1 MWHPVHARLVGLLT
15 ILTQRKPVVLF
26 KEDEADAWMVLGISF
41 CTLLVFDFI
50 LATFI
55 GKNLSLK
62 GAMSAVGVSVLS
74 AFFFGAYI
82 YTRFGPHAASEWTSA
97 YMLEWLLSFDNLF
110 VFHQIFVAFGTP
122 PDQRHKPL
130 MAGICGAVFLR
141 LVALSAAEY
150 LVHSFWIMHFILGGF
165 LVFTGVRTLMEAD
178 DDEDY
183 TQGRFIQMVATYL
196 PIVDRYDKD
205 GAFFVRV
212 QVSPKVENYGSVD
225 EYQEKPRKVWR
236 GTLLVLV
243 VIAMEITDLIFA
255 VDSISAIVAQ
265 VDDLFL
271 AYSAI
276 LFAMLGLR
284 SGYFIVELMA
294 QTFRLFKFG
303 IAAILIFIGF
313 KLICSHWFSIP
324 ALVVLL
330 VMPSTLGLSV
340 VLSYVIERKNP
351 RVEGDTGSAPGET
364 ERGSAPML
372 GETSAS

>member
-1 MWHPVHARLVGLLT
+1 MWHPLRTRVFGLLT

-26 KEDEADAWMVLGISF
+26 KEDETDAWMVLGVSF
-41 CTLLVFDFI
+41 CALLTFDFI
-50 LATFI
+50 LASVV

-62 GAMSAVGVSVLS
+62 GAVSAVGVSVFS
-74 AFFFGAYI
+74 AMLFGAYI
-82 YTRFGPHAASEWTSA
+82 YMRFGPHAASAWTSA

-110 VFHQIFVAFGTP
+110 VFHQIFLAFGTP
-122 PDQRHKPL
+122 ADQRHKPL
-130 MAGICGAVFLR
+130 MAGIIGAVFLR

-165 LVFTGVRTLMEAD
+165 LVFTGVRTMMEGD
-178 DDEDY
+178 EDEDY
-183 TQGRFIQMVATYL
+183 SKGPFVQMVAKYL
-196 PIVDRYDKD
+196 PILDRYDKD

-212 QVSPKVENYGSVD
+212 QVTPKVESYGSVD
-225 EYQEKPRKVWR
+225 EYQDKPRKAWR

-340 VLSYVIERKNP
+340 VLSYVVDRNKT
-351 RVEGDTGSAPGET
+351 RVEGDTGSAPGGQSNSPILGDRET
-364 ERGSAPML
+364 A
-372 GETSAS
+372 AH

>member
-1 MWHPVHARLVGLLT
+1 MWHPFPAHVLGLLT
-15 ILTQRKPVVLF
+15 ILTERKPVVLF
-26 KEDEADAWMVLGISF
+26 KEDEADAWMVLTVSF
-41 CTLLVFDFI
+41 IALLSFDFI
-50 LATFI
+50 LASFI

-62 GAMSAVGVSVLS
+62 GAMAAVGVSVLS
-74 AFFFGAYI
+74 AVLFGVYI
-82 YTRFGPHAASEWTSA
+82 YMRFGSHAASEWTSA

-110 VFHQIFVAFGTP
+110 VFHQIFLAFGTP
-122 PDQRHKPL
+122 ADQRHKPL
-130 MAGICGAVFLR
+130 MIGICGAVFLR
-141 LVALSAAEY
+141 LVALACAEY
-150 LVHSFWIMHFILGGF
+150 LIHSFWVMHFILGGF
-165 LVFTGVRTLMEAD
+165 LVITGVRTLMDAE
-178 DDEDY
+178 DEDDNY
-183 TQGRFIQMVATYL
+183 QRGWFTQMAAKRL
-196 PIVDRYDKD
+196 PIVNRYDPD
-205 GAFFVRV
+205 GAFFV
-212 QVSPKVENYGSVD
+212 QVDASPKVDNYGSVD
-225 EYQEKPRKVWR
+225 ESGKQRKVWR

-340 VLSYVIERKNP
+340 GLSLILEKKSPQNVAA
-351 RVEGDTGSAPGET
+351 DTGSAPTARDSPLIG
-364 ERGSAPML
+364 GST
-372 GETSAS
+372 GS

>member
-1 MWHPVHARLVGLLT
+1 MWHFPARALGLIT
-15 ILTQRKPVVLF
+15 ELTQRKPVVLF
-26 KEDEADAWMVLGISF
+26 KEDQADAWMVLGISF
-41 CTLLVFDFI
+41 CTLLTFDFM
-50 LATFI
+50 LASII

-62 GAMSAVGVSVLS
+62 GAMAAIGVSVLS
-74 AFFFGAYI
+74 AALFCVYI
-82 YTRFGPHAASEWTSA
+82 YMRFGPHSASQWTSA

-110 VFHQIFVAFGTP
+110 VFHQIFLAFGTP
-122 PDQRHKPL
+122 ADQRHKPL
-130 MAGICGAVFLR
+130 MIGIVGAVFLR
-141 LVALSAAEY
+141 LVALSLAEY
-150 LVHSFWIMHFILGGF
+150 LMHSYWVMHFILGGF
-165 LVFTGVRTLMEAD
+165 LVWTGVKTLMEAD
-178 DDEDY
+178 GDDEY
-183 TQGRFIQMVATYL
+183 SQGWFIKMVATYL

-205 GAFFVRV
+205 GAFFV
-212 QVSPKVENYGSVD
+212 KVDAASLKIGNYGSV
-225 EYQEKPRKVWR
+225 EEPSSTSKRRVWR

-276 LFAMLGLR
+276 MFAMLGLR

-303 IAAILIFIGF
+303 IAAILIFIGL

-340 VLSYVIERKNP
+340 VLSLVLERKDP
-351 RVEGDTGSAPGET
+351 PPDTGSAP
-364 ERGSAPML
+364 SPH
-372 GETSAS
+372 TSSPLVS

>member
-1 MWHPVHARLVGLLT
+1 
-15 ILTQRKPVVLF
+15 LTQRKPVVLF
-26 KEDEADAWMVLGISF
+26 KEDEADAWMVLGVSF
-41 CTLLVFDFI
+41 GVLLTFDFI
-50 LATFI
+50 LASFI

-62 GAMSAVGVSVLS
+62 GAVAAVGVSFLS
-74 AFFFGAYI
+74 AVLFGVYI
-82 YTRFGPHAASEWTSA
+82 YTRFGPHAASQWTSA

-110 VFHQIFVAFGTP
+110 VFHQIFIAFGTP

-130 MAGICGAVFLR
+130 MAGIVGAVFLR
-141 LVALSAAEY
+141 LVALAFAEY
-150 LVHSFWIMHFILGGF
+150 LIHSFWVMHFILGGF

-178 DDEDY
+178 EDGDEDY
-183 TQGRFIQMVATYL
+183 TKGKFIQLVAKHL
-196 PIVDRYDKD
+196 PILDRYDKD

-212 QVSPKVENYGSVD
+212 NAEPYKENYGSVD
-225 EYQEKPRKVWR
+225 ESAQKKPRKVCR

-284 SGYFIVELMA
+284 SGYFIVELMS

-340 VLSYVIERKNP
+340 VLSWVLDKKNP
-351 RVEGDTGSAPGET
+351 SAVPADTGSAPVSNT
-364 ERGSAPML
+364 A
-372 GETSAS
+372 

>member
-1 MWHPVHARLVGLLT
+1 
-15 ILTQRKPVVLF
+15 
-26 KEDEADAWMVLGISF
+26 
-41 CTLLVFDFI
+41 
-50 LATFI
+50 
-55 GKNLSLK
+55 
-62 GAMSAVGVSVLS
+62 
-74 AFFFGAYI
+74 
-82 YTRFGPHAASEWTSA
+82 
-97 YMLEWLLSFDNLF
+97 
-110 VFHQIFVAFGTP
+110 
-122 PDQRHKPL
+122 
-130 MAGICGAVFLR
+130 
-141 LVALSAAEY
+141 
-150 LVHSFWIMHFILGGF
+150 
-165 LVFTGVRTLMEAD
+165 MEAD
-178 DDEDY
+178 EDEDY
-183 TQGRFIQMVATYL
+183 SKGPFVQTVAKYL

-212 QVSPKVENYGSVD
+212 QVSPKVENYGSVED
-225 EYQEKPRKVWR
+225 YQEKPRKVWR

-243 VIAMEITDLIFA
+243 VIAMELTDLIFA

-313 KLICSHWFSIP
+313 KLICSHWFSLP

-340 VLSYVIERKNP
+340 VLSWVLDKKNASA
-351 RVEGDTGSAPGET
+351 VADTGSAPAT
-364 ERGSAPML
+364 PRFS
-372 GETSAS
+372 